1 MIPHGF
7 FPRSAMDCHQWNKPV
22 TSQTMQPFGA
32 CAPGDDI
39 NKAFAETWKKSLN
52 TLDMFDG
59 FDALD
64 HTIGRNMQWLNRPEF
79 MMPALPK
86 VPQKYRITL
95 DCTGYSP
102 SSIKTEWKDDKLTV
116 FGCESNKCEESGD
129 FHTKEFKKTY
139 TMPPH
144 AECDKMICFMTNDS
158 QLVIE
163 VPLKE
168 TENHQNFDLF
178 PQICDAENGGKC
190 MKMKFTVPEN
200 IAPEHIHINIK
211 DRCLVVKAE
220 EKKVK
225 PDGVSTFHYYKK
237 TTLPENT
244 DWDELKCSYDNHQ
257 ISVNAPLN
265 LDWTPTKKIEHRPTE
280 HGHGQVD
287 KKCPF
292 AGKHGE
298 TAWPKKAIH

>member
-1 MIPHGF
+1 MIPHNF
-7 FPRSAMDCHQWNKPV
+7 TPRSMFDMDQWNKPI
-22 TSQTMQPFGA
+22 TQLFGNEW
-32 CAPGDDI
+32 
-39 NKAFAETWKKSLN
+39 NKQLN
-52 TLDMFDG
+52 TLDMFDP

-64 HTIGRNMQWLNRPEF
+64 HTIGRNMQWLQRPEF
-79 MMPALPK
+79 MLPQLPK

-95 DCTGYSP
+95 DCTGYNP
-102 SSIKTEWKDDKLTV
+102 KSIKTEWKDNVLTV
-116 FGCESNKCEESGD
+116 WGCESSKCEETGD

-144 AECDKMICFMTNDS
+144 AECDKMVSFFTGDH

-168 TENHQNFDLF
+168 TEKHQNFDLF
-178 PQICDAENGGKC
+178 PQICDTENGGKC
-190 MKMKFTVPEN
+190 MKMKFAIPEN
-200 IAPEHIHINIK
+200 IAPEHVHINIK

-244 DWDELKCSYDNHQ
+244 SWDDLKCTYDNHQ
-257 ISVNAPLN
+257 ISVSAPLN
-265 LDWTPTKKIEHRPTE
+265 LDWTPTKKIAIEHKNTT
-280 HGHGQVD
+280 
-287 KKCPF
+287 KKLPF
-292 AGKHGE
+292 VGKHGE
-298 TAWPKKAIH
+298 TAWPGKV